1 MEQDTFSEM
10 RQQMQRLRETLEN
23 QKIVNAKILKR
34 SYRNDLHSLR
44 IRSSRVTVLAVVA
57 MVLAYNFR
65 LIGFSLPFFIA
76 TEAMMLGCLIATLIT
91 NRHLPQMDSDLMTAA
106 EELRKFKMAYVNW
119 LKIGIPALCIW
130 LAWMVTEVFVRD
142 FPTEFRI
149 PFLTGAGVGI
159 VIGLVV
165 GLRLR
170 RQIILSAEELL
181 ASVENLRETE

>member
-1 MEQDTFSEM
+1 MEQDTFFEM
-10 RQQMQRLRETLEN
+10 RQQMQQLRETLEN
-23 QKIVNAKILKR
+23 QKIINEKILNR

-57 MVLAYNFR
+57 MVLTYNFR

-76 TEAMMLGCLIATLIT
+76 TEVMMLGCLVATLIT
-91 NRHLPQMDSDLMTAA
+91 NCHLPQMDSDLVTAA
-106 EELRKFKMAYVNW
+106 QELRKFKMDYVNW
-119 LKIGIPALCIW
+119 LKIGIPILCFW

-149 PFLTGAGVGI
+149 PFLSGAGVGI
-159 VIGLVV
+159 VIGLVI

-170 RQIILSAEELL
+170 RQIIRSAEELL
-181 ASVENLRETE
+181 VSLENLRETE